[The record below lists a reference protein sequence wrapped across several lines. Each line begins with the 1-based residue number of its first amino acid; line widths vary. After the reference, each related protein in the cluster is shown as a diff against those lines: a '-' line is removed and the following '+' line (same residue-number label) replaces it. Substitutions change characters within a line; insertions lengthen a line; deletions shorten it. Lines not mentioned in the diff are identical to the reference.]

1 MDSCLIIL
9 IGKFNFFEQI
19 NRVFVMHIMTKVI
32 LDIPPEKMTSF
43 IQTILQLGID
53 SHAIASQRKQG
64 DNPRKRKSP
73 HRFMESVL
81 LFDWEFFSNELEY
94 E

>member
-1 MDSCLIIL
+1 
-9 IGKFNFFEQI
+9 
-19 NRVFVMHIMTKVI
+19 MTKVI

-43 IQTILQLGID
+43 LKTILQLGID
-53 SHAIASQRKQG
+53 KHAITSQRVHSDK
-64 DNPRKRKSP
+64 PRKRKSP
-73 HRFMESVL
+73 HRLMESVL

>member
-1 MDSCLIIL
+1 
-9 IGKFNFFEQI
+9 
-19 NRVFVMHIMTKVI
+19 MHIMTKVI

-53 SHAIASQRKQG
+53 SHAIASQRMHSDK
-64 DNPRKRKSP
+64 PRRQKSP